1 MSAVSA
7 TLVKEL
13 REKTGAG
20 MMDCKKALTETNGD
34 LEAAVDWLRKKGIA
48 SASKKSGRVAAEGK
62 VVVAA
67 EGNQGLLLEVNSE
80 TDFAAKNE
88 KFIAFASAAVQAG
101 LEAGVQD
108 IDALGALSYPQA
120 GRSIADELTALIASV
135 GENMNLRRVARL
147 EVAQGVVVGYLHMG
161 GKIGTLV
168 SLESTAADQEA
179 LRELGKKIAMHVAA
193 SIPFYLNRDS
203 VPGADLDRERS
214 VLADQARASGKPESI
229 IEKMVQGRI
238 SKFYA
243 DTCLVEQPFIM
254 DPEQSMQAVVDAT
267 AKSLGATVRV
277 AGFARFM
284 MGEGLQ
290 KREDDFAAEVAK
302 AVGQ

>member
-7 TLVKEL
+7 SLVKEL

-20 MMDCKKALTETNGD
+20 MMDCKKALTETDGD

-67 EGNQGLLLEVNSE
+67 GGNQGLLLEVNSE

-88 KFIAFASAAVQAG
+88 KFISFANTAVQVG
-101 LEAGVQD
+101 LEAKVSDVELLAG
-108 IDALGALSYPQA
+108 LPYPGT
-120 GRSIADELTALIASV
+120 GRSVGEELTAMISSV

-147 EVAQGVVVGYLHMG
+147 EAAQGVVVGYLHMG

-168 SLESTAADQEA
+168 SLESEAADQDA

-193 SIPFYLNRDS
+193 STPLYLNREQ
-203 VPGADLDRERS
+203 VPNSDLERERS

-229 IEKMVQGRI
+229 IDKMVQGRL

-243 DTCLVEQPFIM
+243 DNCLVEQPFIM
-254 DPEQSMQAVVDAT
+254 DPEQAVQAVVDGV
-267 AKSLGATVRV
+267 AKSVGASIRV
-277 AGFARFM
+277 SGFARFM

-290 KREDDFAAEVAK
+290 KREEDFAAEVAK
-302 AVGQ
+302 QMGQ

>member
-1 MSAVSA
+1 
-7 TLVKEL
+7 
-13 REKTGAG
+13 

-67 EGNQGLLLEVNSE
+67 EGNHGLLLEVNSE

-88 KFIAFASAAVQAG
+88 KFMNFITTAVQAG
-101 LEAGVQD
+101 LEGRVVDIEAMAALPYPGAGHSV
-108 IDALGALSYPQA
+108 AE
-120 GRSIADELTALIASV
+120 ELTALIASV

-147 EVAQGVVVGYLHMG
+147 EAAGGVVVGYLHMG

-168 SLESTAADQEA
+168 SLESAASDQDA

-193 SIPFYLNRDS
+193 STPLYLNRDN
-203 VPGADLDRERS
+203 VPGGDLDRERD
-214 VLADQARASGKPESI
+214 VLAEQARASGKPESI
-229 IEKMVQGRI
+229 IEKMVQGRL
-238 SKFYA
+238 SKFYGE
-243 DTCLVEQPFIM
+243 TCLVEQPFVM
-254 DPEQSMQAVVDAT
+254 DPEQSVQAVVDAA
-267 AKSLGATVRV
+267 AKSLGAPIRV

-290 KREDDFAAEVAK
+290 KRDDDFVAEVAK
-302 AVGQ
+302 QVG

>member
-1 MSAVSA
+1 MSAVTA
-7 TLVKEL
+7 NLVKEL

-20 MMDCKKALTETNGD
+20 MMDCKKALTETDGD

-67 EGNQGLLLEVNSE
+67 AGNHGLLLEVNSE

-88 KFIAFASAAVQAG
+88 RFMAFATTAVQVGLDARIQTVELLAG
-101 LEAGVQD
+101 LP
-108 IDALGALSYPQA
+108 YPGT
-120 GRSIADELTALIASV
+120 GRSVAEELTALIAGV
-135 GENMNLRRVARL
+135 GENMNLRRVAR
-147 EVAQGVVVGYLHMG
+147 VDVPQGAVVGYLHMG

-168 SLESTAADQEA
+168 ALDSAASDQDG

-193 SIPFYLNRDS
+193 STPFYLNRDQ
-203 VPGADLDRERS
+203 VPESDLERERS

-229 IEKMVQGRI
+229 IEKMVQGRL

-243 DTCLVEQPFIM
+243 DTCLVEQPFVM
-254 DPEQSMQAVVDAT
+254 DPEQSVQAVVDAA
-267 AKSLGATVRV
+267 AKSLGSPIRV

-290 KREDDFAAEVAK
+290 KRDDDFAAEVAK
-302 AVGQ
+302 QIGQ

>member
-1 MSAVSA
+1 MSAVTA
-7 TLVKEL
+7 NLVKEL

-20 MMDCKKALTETNGD
+20 MMDCKKALTETDGD

-67 EGNQGLLLEVNSE
+67 AGNHGLLLEVNSE

-88 KFIAFASAAVQAG
+88 RFMAFATTAVQVGLDARIDSVDLLAG
-101 LEAGVQD
+101 LP
-108 IDALGALSYPQA
+108 YPGT
-120 GRSIADELTALIASV
+120 GRSVAEELTALIAGI
-135 GENMNLRRVARL
+135 GENMNLRRVARVD
-147 EVAQGVVVGYLHMG
+147 VAQGAVVGYLHMG

-168 SLESTAADQEA
+168 SLESAASDLDG
-179 LRELGKKIAMHVAA
+179 LRELGKKVAMHVAA
-193 SIPFYLNRDS
+193 STPFYLNRDQ
-203 VPGADLDRERS
+203 VPESDLERERS

-229 IEKMVQGRI
+229 IDKMVQGRL

-243 DTCLVEQPFIM
+243 DTCLVEQPFVM
-254 DPEQSMQAVVDAT
+254 DPDQSVQAVVDAA
-267 AKSLGATVRV
+267 AKTLGAPIRV
-277 AGFARFM
+277 AGFARFL

-290 KREDDFAAEVAK
+290 KRDDDFAAEVAK
-302 AVGQ
+302 QIGQ

>member
-7 TLVKEL
+7 NLVKEL

-20 MMDCKKALTETNGD
+20 MMDCKKALTETQGD
-34 LEAAVDWLRKKGIA
+34 LEAAVDWLRKKGIS

-62 VVVAA
+62 VVVAS
-67 EGNQGLLLEVNSE
+67 EGNHGLLLEVNSE

-88 KFIAFASAAVQAG
+88 KFMNFIQTAVQAG
-101 LEAGVQD
+101 LEAKVAD
-108 IDALGALSYPQA
+108 IEAMAAVPYPGAGHSV
-120 GRSIADELTALIASV
+120 GEELTALIAGV
-135 GENMNLRRVARL
+135 GENMNLRRVVRL
-147 EVAQGVVVGYLHMG
+147 EAAQGVVVGYLHMG

-168 SLESTAADQEA
+168 SLESAAADQEV

-193 SIPFYLNRDS
+193 STPLYLNRDA
-203 VPGADLDRERS
+203 VPGGDLDRERD

-229 IEKMVQGRI
+229 IEKMVQGRL
-238 SKFYA
+238 SKFYGE
-243 DTCLVEQPFIM
+243 TCLVEQPFVM
-254 DPEQSMQAVVDAT
+254 DPEQTVQAVVDAA
-267 AKSLGATVRV
+267 AKSLGAPIRV

-290 KREDDFAAEVAK
+290 KRDDDFAAEVAK
-302 AVGQ
+302 QVGQ